1 MEAKQRQLEGM
12 NLKVEGQR
20 EKMEAVMLSR
30 SRDCIAESLAGEKAQ
45 GSPASAPPPQPPAR
59 RLICIKSW
67 VSAKFRPNQWVVNWV
82 YSSNG
87 KHLWM
92 LAPLEL
98 PAGG

>member
-45 GSPASAPPPQPPAR
+45 GSPASAPPPTPQ
-59 RLICIKSW
+59 
-67 VSAKFRPNQWVVNWV
+67 
-82 YSSNG
+82 
-87 KHLWM
+87 
-92 LAPLEL
+92 
-98 PAGG
+98 GG